1 MWCFGWNSKIKFRK
15 IWIITNKILIHLSRD
30 LTTIKI
36 DLKLPT
42 LKPLYSNTL
51 IQIFNYFKTSD
62 YIKIDR
68 QTDRHTDG

>member
-15 IWIITNKILIHLSRD
+15 IWIIANKILIHLSHD

-68 QTDRHTDG
+68 QTDRHTDR